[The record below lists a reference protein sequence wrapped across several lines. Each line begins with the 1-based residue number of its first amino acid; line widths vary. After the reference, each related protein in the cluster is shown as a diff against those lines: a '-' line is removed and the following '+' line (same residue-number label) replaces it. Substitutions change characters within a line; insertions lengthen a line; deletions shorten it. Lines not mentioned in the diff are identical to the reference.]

1 MTKLQ
6 VMGPKR
12 KTEGPVTY
20 QQTFTR
26 SPKRL
31 DSQFMVTIKLGD
43 HLRHQATKR
52 NHTTV
57 TPNGSPRKRIH
68 MGPTY
73 GIAEL
78 NGDSEHNESSS
89 IFLSESEILRR
100 KQERILENQLT
111 PYAMPG
117 QETVLPKNHQSI
129 LAPFVAPFEFP
140 NNLQAIQNTNTEENS
155 ESDLE
160 ILEVRPLRPSSAPLS
175 SDNTYIDRN
184 EQEDDTDS
192 DISVLD
198 EELNQALSS
207 TTTISTQVS
216 QRSKIAMLNPILKLL
231 PNLCKQVGQR
241 SPPPPG
247 FRNIPPNL
255 VNAIQRELNFFYD
268 NMTDD
273 DVEVVGK
280 MAFSLQDPI
289 ARTKIRLP
297 IKATTCRHFE
307 CFDFYN
313 FCLYYDLSTGTRNGL
328 KTNMLLQSKESR
340 ESEEKF
346 YQQQR
351 KIAEGKMLIKSP
363 GLIFPQFSEHG
374 QMFFTDIYSRTP
386 PLYKCPLC
394 DEKFGLKQLYIS
406 DVFNFFVKTTPAHV
420 TKIELVE
427 NDRYKIVEEETV
439 ENSDEQH
446 DVVELDDDEE
456 EDKDDV
462 NSGNVKS
469 VETTNSIPN
478 VKTNESAS
486 ELGFETTAVA
496 EVADRSMTSEDF
508 NDGLDD
514 VLLGLKQGDGS
525 WFHPLTLD

>member
-1 MTKLQ
+1 MTKIQ

-20 QQTFTR
+20 QKTFTR
-26 SPKRL
+26 SPTHL

-43 HLRHQATKR
+43 LLRHQNNKSNYTPESSNGFATKGILPIHDR
-52 NHTTV
+52 ENVET
-57 TPNGSPRKRIH
+57 NGGLLSLKPLLTSRSIS
-68 MGPTY
+68 
-73 GIAEL
+73 EL
-78 NGDSEHNESSS
+78 
-89 IFLSESEILRR
+89 
-100 KQERILENQLT
+100 
-111 PYAMPG
+111 PG
-117 QETVLPKNHQSI
+117 QNQSFHQTEIPTKANSQPI
-129 LAPFVAPFEFP
+129 PGLSPQNNNNVMTAPFIASFYAPQGSRDTDKAE
-140 NNLQAIQNTNTEENS
+140 ADDDT

-160 ILEVRPLRPSSAPLS
+160 ILEVRPLRPPSVQLS
-175 SDNTYIDRN
+175 SDNTYVSRD
-184 EQEDDTDS
+184 EQDDDTDS
-192 DISVLD
+192 DISCLD

-207 TTTISTQVS
+207 TTTIPTQKS
-216 QRSKIAMLNPILKLL
+216 QPSKSAMINPILKLL

-241 SPPPPG
+241 SPPPLG

-268 NMTDD
+268 SNTDD

-280 MAFSLQDPI
+280 MAFSLKDPI

-313 FCLYYDLSTGTRNGL
+313 FCLFYELSTGTRNGL

-346 YQQQR
+346 YKQQR
-351 KIAEGKMLIKSP
+351 QIAEGKMLIKTP

-374 QMFFTDIYSRTP
+374 QMFFTDVYSRTP

-420 TKIELVE
+420 TKIELVQ
-427 NDRYKIVEEETV
+427 NDRYKIIEEEAAEKSE
-439 ENSDEQH
+439 ENH
-446 DVVELDDDEE
+446 DVVELDDEDDDEDGDTKIGISPALPGLGAE
-456 EDKDDV
+456 IQSTDDQK
-462 NSGNVKS
+462 NL
-469 VETTNSIPN
+469 EP
-478 VKTNESAS
+478 SA
-486 ELGFETTAVA
+486 LA
-496 EVADRSMTSEDF
+496 ERSMTSEDF

-514 VLLGLKQGDGS
+514 VLMGLKQGDGS